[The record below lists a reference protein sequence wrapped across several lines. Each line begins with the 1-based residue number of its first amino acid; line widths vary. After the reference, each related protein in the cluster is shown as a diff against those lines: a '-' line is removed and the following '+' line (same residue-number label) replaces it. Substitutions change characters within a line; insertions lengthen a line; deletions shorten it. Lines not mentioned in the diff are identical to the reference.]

1 MLLEKSRKIV
11 PEGKK
16 RLSQSGNNAHVGMCL
31 MMIVKSDAG
40 NNNMAQEPGM
50 LDP

>member
-31 MMIVKSDAG
+31 MMTVKSDAG